1 MREEYERRNIYER
14 TSKGGICDLARKE
27 GIQEKTRK
35 EGLREELPT
44 YGGKNLWLGKTEF
57 DWNGKN
63 FREAKI
69 VGHLVESKIR
79 DGKEG
84 TNMTDG

>member
-1 MREEYERRNIYER
+1 M
-14 TSKGGICDLARKE
+14 ARKE

-35 EGLREELPT
+35 EGFREELPT

>member
-1 MREEYERRNIYER
+1 M
-14 TSKGGICDLARKE
+14 ARKE

-35 EGLREELPT
+35 EGFREELPT

-57 DWNGKN
+57 DWNGKD

-69 VGHLVESKIR
+69 VGHLVESNIR